1 MGYGGRNAHML
12 PWYMEG
18 SASYFGWTLGFYPN
32 DPNLSERSSWLSS
45 MYRNL
50 PAEAKTD
57 FESRNLEKFKSRMK
71 MLTPS
76 GVQSVATTTY
86 WVGGLATEV
95 LVALY
100 GFDKFVEF
108 TKNIQTNSN
117 MSSLLMQTYGF
128 DEDYFYEKLAPYVWG
143 QIPSR

>member
-1 MGYGGRNAHML
+1 MYG
-12 PWYMEG
+12 
-18 SASYFGWTLGFYPN
+18 
-32 DPNLSERSSWLSS
+32 
-45 MYRNL
+45 NL

-57 FESRNLEKFKSRMK
+57 FESRNMEKFKSRMK

-76 GVQSVATTTY
+76 GVQSVATTSY

-108 TKNIQTNSN
+108 TKNIQTNPD
-117 MSSLLMQTYGF
+117 MSSLLKQTYGF
-128 DEDYFYEKLAPYVWG
+128 DEDYFYEKLAPYVWA
-143 QIPSR
+143 QIPA